1 TNNSPSGVFTFGANS
16 STPAASAQ

>member
-16 STPAASAQ
+16 ST